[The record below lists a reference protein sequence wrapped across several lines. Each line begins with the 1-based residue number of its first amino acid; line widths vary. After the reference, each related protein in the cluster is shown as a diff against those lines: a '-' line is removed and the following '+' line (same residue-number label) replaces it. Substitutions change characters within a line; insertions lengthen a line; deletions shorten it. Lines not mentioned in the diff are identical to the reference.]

1 MGNSCKKEFN
11 NFEIKVPGKYIIMKK
26 DSNGILLEQY
36 AYISKENNG
45 RYEYDYGYFQNHE
58 GTCNSKEIRE
68 LTSEEIEKSDNC
80 QKWYN
85 LPQDFYQ
92 SPP

>member
-1 MGNSCKKEFN
+1 MGNCNTRNNK

-26 DSNGILLEQY
+26 DSTGNLKEQY

-58 GTCNSKEIRE
+58 GVCYRKDIRE
-68 LTSEEIEKSDNC
+68 LTKEEIEKSENC
-80 QKWYN
+80 EKWYN
-85 LPQDFYQ
+85 LPQEFYQ